1 MPDLLFSKVYSL
13 WAGAEICHAKSR
25 FDKDL
30 WALRVKF
37 ARIHLVCKGIIF
49 FLEKNLLE
57 SYNFLM
63 QIAAFD
69 MMSYLMKID
78 VQKMHE
84 KFRDASLKKGLM
96 FFKKGL
102 GFFEKG

>member
-1 MPDLLFSKVYSL
+1 MGIVSEFCYTCL
-13 WAGAEICHAKSR
+13 IC
-25 FDKDL
+25 KD
-30 WALRVKF
+30 
-37 ARIHLVCKGIIF
+37 IIF

-57 SYNFLM
+57 SYKFLIQVAVFEM
-63 QIAAFD
+63 MPYLPKMD
-69 MMSYLMKID
+69 M
-78 VQKMHE
+78 QKMPE

>member
-1 MPDLLFSKVYSL
+1 VPDLLLSKVYGL

-37 ARIHLVCKGIIF
+37 ARIHLICKDIIF

-57 SYNFLM
+57 SYKFLM
-63 QIAAFD
+63 QIAAFE
-69 MMSYLMKID
+69 MMSYLIKID
-78 VQKMHE
+78 VQKSP
-84 KFRDASLKKGLM
+84 KNFATPR
-96 FFKKGL
+96 
-102 GFFEKG
+102 

>member
-1 MPDLLFSKVYSL
+1 MDIAS
-13 WAGAEICHAKSR
+13 EI
-25 FDKDL
+25 FY
-30 WALRVKF
+30 
-37 ARIHLVCKGIIF
+37 IHLVCKGIIF
-49 FLEKNLLE
+49 FLERNLLE

-63 QIAAFD
+63 QIAPFEK
-69 MMSYLMKID
+69 MSYLMKKD
-78 VQKMHE
+78 VKKSPK

>member
-1 MPDLLFSKVYSL
+1 
-13 WAGAEICHAKSR
+13 
-25 FDKDL
+25 
-30 WALRVKF
+30 
-37 ARIHLVCKGIIF
+37 
-49 FLEKNLLE
+49 
-57 SYNFLM
+57 M
-63 QIAAFD
+63 QIAPFE

-78 VQKMHE
+78 VQNKPE

>member
-1 MPDLLFSKVYSL
+1 
-13 WAGAEICHAKSR
+13 
-25 FDKDL
+25 
-30 WALRVKF
+30 
-37 ARIHLVCKGIIF
+37 
-49 FLEKNLLE
+49 
-57 SYNFLM
+57 M

-78 VQKMHE
+78 VQKMYE